1 MHIWQLQEA
10 EAKAKVTQLMNE
22 AKLEPQIISRHGVR
36 EAVMISIEKFEEL
49 LKPHND
55 VVSFFRKSPLYN
67 AELDLTRDKSL
78 RRDIEL

>member
-10 EAKAKVTQLMNE
+10 KAKFTQLMNE

-36 EAVMISIEKFEEL
+36 ETVMISIEKFEEL

-55 VVSFFRKSPLYN
+55 VVSFFRKSPLYKS
-67 AELDLTRDKSL
+67 ELNLTRDKSL
-78 RRDIEL
+78 SRDIEL

>member
-10 EAKAKVTQLMNE
+10 KAKFTQLMNE

-36 EAVMISIEKFEEL
+36 ETVMISIEKFEEL

-55 VVSFFRKSPLYN
+55 AVSFFQKSPLYN
-67 AELDLTRDKSL
+67 AELDSTRDKSL
-78 RRDIEL
+78 SRDIQL